1 MDYSDMSMTDEQKK
15 FYHSLF
21 SLVVPIAF
29 QNFMWAA
36 VSASD
41 AVMLGWVSQDML
53 SAVSLAGQVTFVL
66 SLFYAAVTT
75 GTTILAAQYWGR
87 KDTCSVEKILG
98 IALRYSCI
106 VSLIFFAAAFTV
118 PAFIMKLFTP
128 DETLVSEGAAYLRI
142 VSFSYLFAG
151 LSQVYLCI
159 MKTCGKAVK
168 STIII
173 TVSMVS
179 NIIMNGILI
188 FGAGKIPPMHIA
200 GAAYATV
207 AARMIECV
215 LCALDSAGKECIKFR
230 TDYIVHADKVLRGD
244 FIKYTL
250 PVLGNQLV
258 WGCGITMYSVIMG
271 HMGTDAVAANSI
283 ANIVKNLAMC
293 FCFGIGT
300 GGGILVGNEL
310 GAGNLSEAKRDGRRM
325 CRIALASGVMT
336 GALVL
341 AVSPAVIRCS
351 GQLSETA
358 RSYLQL
364 MFFVCTYY
372 LVGQSI
378 NSTTIAGIFCAG
390 GDSKFGFICDTI
402 TLWAVTVPLGCI
414 AAFVLRLPVMAVYIL
429 INIDEIIKL
438 PAVYRHYRKYEWVRD
453 LTRTSRGEKND
464 DA

>member
-1 MDYSDMSMTDEQKK
+1 MNTEHKQ

-75 GTTILAAQYWGR
+75 GTTILAAQYWGK
-87 KDTCSVEKILG
+87 KDVDAVEKILG
-98 IALRYSCI
+98 IALRYSFI
-106 VSLIFFAAAFTV
+106 ISFLFFAAAFCIPT
-118 PAFIMKLFTP
+118 FIMRLFTP
-128 DETLVSEGAAYLRI
+128 DKLLIDEGVVYLRI
-142 VSFSYLFAG
+142 VGVSYLFAG
-151 LSQVYLCI
+151 FSQVYLCI

-179 NIIMNGILI
+179 NIVMNAVLI
-188 FGAGKIPPMHIA
+188 FGMGKIPALHIA

-207 AARMIECV
+207 AARVIECV
-215 LCALDSAGKECIKFR
+215 LCISDSAKKDSVKFKMNHFL
-230 TDYIVHADKVLRGD
+230 HADKLLRGD

-271 HMGTDAVAANSI
+271 HLGNDAVAANSI

-310 GAGNLSEAKRDGRRM
+310 GAGNLSDAKRDGARM
-325 CRIALASGVMT
+325 CKIAIVSGVIT

-341 AVSPAVIRCS
+341 AISPLVIKCS

-372 LVGQSI
+372 LIGQSI

-414 AAFVLRLPVMAVYIL
+414 AAFVLKLPVMVVYVL
-429 INIDEIIKL
+429 LNIDEIIKL
-438 PAVYRHYRKYEWVRD
+438 PAVYRHYKKYAWVRD
-453 LTRTSRGEKND
+453 LTRT
-464 DA
+464 A